1 MITEELK
8 EIINLL
14 YKKYVYLVQDLP
26 QINLIKESSDSSCEA
41 QFLVDDLYSKKY
53 ILYVDP
59 DIEQECLQFKEN
71 ILFHEFTH
79 MADSIKYSYL
89 SPKDFQDFMFIY
101 SEVHASE
108 IQMNCMLATQ
118 ENKPYSLDQQIIH
131 KGYISLRKWMNQT
144 LDHVAEEFTL
154 PETGMP
160 LSSLYD
166 LRDLF
171 YFIGYLKSLQKNNIS
186 YNYDYSRI
194 PHLKEAFDEITELML
209 NEQVNPTIIISYYRK
224 LESQV
229 KKTLFEHKQMLLNSL
244 SALMTDYD
252 NTISDAIAFLK
263 RSSPKFDEKEFMRKL
278 SEK

>member
-1 MITEELK
+1 MITKELK

>member
-1 MITEELK
+1 MITKELK
-8 EIINLL
+8 EIINLI

-209 NEQVNPTIIISYYRK
+209 NEQVNPTIIISY
-224 LESQV
+224 
-229 KKTLFEHKQMLLNSL
+229 
-244 SALMTDYD
+244 
-252 NTISDAIAFLK
+252 
-263 RSSPKFDEKEFMRKL
+263 
-278 SEK
+278 

>member
-1 MITEELK
+1 MITKELK

-131 KGYISLRKWMNQT
+131 KGYISLRKWMDQT

-160 LSSLYD
+160 LSSLND

>member
-26 QINLIKESSDSSCEA
+26 QINLIKESSDLSCEA
-41 QFLVDDLYSKKY
+41 QFSVDDLYSKKY

-144 LDHVAEEFTL
+144 LDHVAEEFAL
-154 PETGMP
+154 PDTGMP

-252 NTISDAIAFLK
+252 NTISDTIAFLK
-263 RSSPKFDEKEFMRKL
+263 RSTPKFDEKEFMRKL

>member
-1 MITEELK
+1 MVTEELK

-14 YKKYVYLVQDLP
+14 YKKYVYLVQDIP
-26 QINLIKESSDSSCEA
+26 QIALIKESSDSSCEA
-41 QFLVDDLYSKKY
+41 QFLIDDLYNKKY

-59 DIEQECLQFKEN
+59 SIEQECLQFKEN

-79 MADSIKYSYL
+79 MVDSIKYSYL
-89 SPKDFQDFMFIY
+89 SLKDFQDFMFIY

-131 KGYISLRKWMNQT
+131 KGYISLRKWMDQT
-144 LDHVAEEFTL
+144 LDHVAEEFAL

-209 NEQVNPTIIISYYRK
+209 NEQVNPTIIIS
-224 LESQV
+224 
-229 KKTLFEHKQMLLNSL
+229 
-244 SALMTDYD
+244 
-252 NTISDAIAFLK
+252 
-263 RSSPKFDEKEFMRKL
+263 
-278 SEK
+278 